1 MDDLCEFIIPLNMQK
16 NILAPGLSVL
26 FLSLFLFSGV
36 AAVSQKPT
44 APVKVIVTDMKG
56 KPRSGE
62 TIIFIDTVTKK
73 QYSGVSDT
81 RGQFNL
87 QLPAGAV
94 YLISIKAVGDDV
106 DHSTIAIPDLKPG
119 EYFDGE
125 TVVIIKFEPA
135 KSFRLDDVHFDS
147 GKATLRKESYAELNE
162 LAEYL
167 TLKPSVKIEIAGHT
181 DSVGD
186 DDANLK
192 LSQARADAVK
202 AYLVK
207 KGIASSRVEAKGYGE
222 TRPVDSNET
231 AEGRQKNR
239 RTEVHILSE

>member
-1 MDDLCEFIIPLNMQK
+1 MFTLIESFQPMKKHILTNGCKLVII
-16 NILAPGLSVL
+16 AVL
-26 FLSLFLFSGV
+26 LVFNVV
-36 AAVSQKPT
+36 ARAQKPT

-62 TIIFIDTVTKK
+62 TIIFIDTITKK
-73 QYSGVSDT
+73 QFSGVSDT
-81 RGQFNL
+81 RGQFKL

-94 YLISIKAVGDDV
+94 YLISIKAVGDDL
-106 DHSTIAIPDLKPG
+106 DHSTFAIPDLKPG

-125 TVVIIKFEPA
+125 TVVTIQFEPA
-135 KSFRLDDVHFDS
+135 KSFVLDAVYFDT
-147 GKATLRKESYAELNE
+147 GKATLRPASYAELNE
-162 LAEYL
+162 LVEYL

-181 DSVGD
+181 DSAGD

-192 LSQARADAVK
+192 LSQARADAAK

-207 KGIASSRVEAKGYGE
+207 KGIAASRVEARGYGE
-222 TRPVDSNET
+222 TRPVASNDS

-239 RTEVHILSE
+239 RTEVHIIAE